1 MCVWMGCPKMC
12 MFFSEALGPRRERL
26 LARYWR
32 CGPRFGLVLAGAEC
46 RAAEAIILLP
56 LSNSPAV
63 PSSSSI
69 TLVGTLSSR
78 APLQLRPSRR
88 GGCSVTGVRRP
99 RHGSSSSALAPCLCS
114 AAFAFSCLARSIWSH
129 VACVAPRQDTRT
141 NPRRPSCPAVL
152 PCPASFGAQ
161 VRHTSSSDQQ
171 RRPVVVSKGGV
182 SESRGG
188 RHVERGAH
196 QVFDEPGP
204 DVVHPAMDPVHDKR
218 EQGYKE
224 ESAERQ
230 HSERRLEKVRLF
242 TAVRR

>member
-1 MCVWMGCPKMC
+1 M
-12 MFFSEALGPRRERL
+12 
-26 LARYWR
+26 
-32 CGPRFGLVLAGAEC
+32 
-46 RAAEAIILLP
+46 
-56 LSNSPAV
+56 
-63 PSSSSI
+63 
-69 TLVGTLSSR
+69 
-78 APLQLRPSRR
+78 
-88 GGCSVTGVRRP
+88 
-99 RHGSSSSALAPCLCS
+99 
-114 AAFAFSCLARSIWSH
+114 
-129 VACVAPRQDTRT
+129 
-141 NPRRPSCPAVL
+141 
-152 PCPASFGAQ
+152 
-161 VRHTSSSDQQ
+161 
-171 RRPVVVSKGGV
+171 VVSKGGV